1 MIYVSIAFDKKF
13 STVSPDSYMADF
25 YGDEYHSVVSS
36 ADKDNV
42 LLMRA
47 MAVVEDN
54 LSDFEEVDDNFVES
68 MVKYSN
74 SPLFA

>member
-1 MIYVSIAFDKKF
+1 M
-13 STVSPDSYMADF
+13 MDF
-25 YGDEYHSVVSS
+25 YGDEYHSVVSC
-36 ADKDNV
+36 ADKDDI

-47 MAVVEDN
+47 MAAVEDN
-54 LSDFEEVDDNFVES
+54 LSDFKEVDDNFVES

>member
-1 MIYVSIAFDKKF
+1 
-13 STVSPDSYMADF
+13 MADF